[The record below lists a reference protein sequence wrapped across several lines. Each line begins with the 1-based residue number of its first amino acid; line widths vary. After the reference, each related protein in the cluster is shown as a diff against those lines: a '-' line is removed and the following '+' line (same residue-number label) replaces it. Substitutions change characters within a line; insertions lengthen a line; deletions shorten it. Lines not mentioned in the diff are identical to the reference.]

1 MAKKNTLEND
11 KILGKKVQ
19 NFHQNTTSEMY
30 FQSTL
35 ASDAMAFDWL
45 DLVEQTCPY
54 IDLIIREPKLAL
66 VKEQDVVSI
75 EKAKIIGVSSVKNL
89 MTHTHYIEKL
99 DPKTGD
105 IQPKKIM
112 IERSEDTVNTYEN
125 RYIYTLINNLSIFMT
140 KKEML
145 LENIETSNT
154 AVLEYKAQTNTG
166 KEKVKVELKMTSEE
180 LPQDEAG
187 KDFKK
192 EIDEIKSRVKEI
204 RKFISTW
211 QGSTFVKTLVKEK
224 APPVRGPIRKT
235 NIILMNP
242 YFQNASKLWNYL
254 AKVTDEENATP
265 KEGAESNG
273 DNIVRGILNDAFLM
287 DYYVIDSISNKK
299 REQKDKLKKY
309 AIIMFNQ
316 QIQRAIDMLIKN
328 GIELTDDELKQLIAN
343 NIKEE
348 KSKINIGVKDIK
360 DKFKSSM
367 DEFLEKAKES
377 L

>member
-1 MAKKNTLEND
+1 MADNCKFIFD
-11 KILGKKVQ
+11 
-19 NFHQNTTSEMY
+19 
-30 FQSTL
+30 
-35 ASDAMAFDWL
+35 MA
-45 DLVEQTCPY
+45 T
-54 IDLIIREPKLAL
+54 
-66 VKEQDVVSI
+66 
-75 EKAKIIGVSSVKNL
+75 
-89 MTHTHYIEKL
+89 
-99 DPKTGD
+99 
-105 IQPKKIM
+105 
-112 IERSEDTVNTYEN
+112 
-125 RYIYTLINNLSIFMT
+125 
-140 KKEML
+140 
-145 LENIETSNT
+145 
-154 AVLEYKAQTNTG
+154 TG
-166 KEKVKVELKMTSEE
+166 K
-180 LPQDEAG
+180 QG
-187 KDFKK
+187 IFKK
-192 EIDEIKSRVKEI
+192 RVKSRVKEI